1 MFSEKNTPAIMLIF
15 WIPLLFL
22 AGVFGTEWRSGFDKI
37 LFSFPIRRSDIVAG
51 RYLTAI
57 ISIILGI
64 LITYLLNAIFNNVSI
79 FNEVNQLTLPE
90 IIGISMPVLGMY
102 CVFLPVNFKTG
113 NRNMAAIISVAV
125 LIISLFLF
133 DGYVENS
140 NNSQSTSSIWV
151 MIIVAII
158 IYTISFLLSLKFN
171 NKREF

>member
-1 MFSEKNTPAIMLIF
+1 
-15 WIPLLFL
+15 
-22 AGVFGTEWRSGFDKI
+22 
-37 LFSFPIRRSDIVAG
+37 
-51 RYLTAI
+51 
-57 ISIILGI
+57 LGI